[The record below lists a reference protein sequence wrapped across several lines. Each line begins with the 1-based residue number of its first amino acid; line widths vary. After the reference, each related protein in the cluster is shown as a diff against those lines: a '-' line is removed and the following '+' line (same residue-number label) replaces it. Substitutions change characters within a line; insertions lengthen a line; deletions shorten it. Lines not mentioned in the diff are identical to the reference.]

1 MAKTIHIDKYARDAE
16 HWRTRAAIAYQ
27 AARILFTHEN
37 ALMLCFEAAPVAHHA
52 LEMFLKTALINE
64 GYTIFN
70 PDKAGQLDPSVKLD
84 KTGCAWAH
92 DLVDL
97 AKLLAAKRP
106 EFDLSAELIVPCY
119 VPIWGP
125 LTIESAFA
133 MFDPFFFEL
142 RYPGELEEL
151 DGIGPDDVRVL
162 DALVEVLAPFVG
174 SMTATAK
181 PPSPETTSQA
191 QSSEQR
197 DSAR

>member
-1 MAKTIHIDKYARDAE
+1 MTKTVHIDKYARDAG
-16 HWRTRAAIAYQ
+16 HWRSRATIAYE
-27 AARILFTHEN
+27 AALILFTHEN

-52 LEMFLKTALINE
+52 LEMFLKTALINN

-70 PDKAGQLDPSVKLD
+70 PDKVGQLDPSVKLD
-84 KTGCAWAH
+84 KTDCAWAH
-92 DLVDL
+92 NLVNL
-97 AKLLAAKRP
+97 AKLLATKRP
-106 EFDLSAELIVPCY
+106 EFDLSAGLTVPWY
-119 VPIWGP
+119 VPIRGP

-174 SMTATAK
+174 SITATAK
-181 PPSPETTSQA
+181 PPSPDATSQTP
-191 QSSEQR
+191 SSGQR
-197 DSAR
+197 DSA